1 MKREFHGLLT
11 PEGTLLYANGAA
23 LQLINSHL
31 EDVVGKPLWET
42 PWVTGTPDAPKAVR
56 ELVEHVNGSGQSQ
69 SIDLTLKLPSG
80 TDRFDLS
87 IRPIKSKF
95 GEIVALVPEAD
106 RTPRALSEREKEVLA
121 WTAKGKTAAE
131 TAAIL
136 GISSRTV
143 EWHAKKARQK
153 INAVN
158 ITQTIA
164 LAIKAG
170 LISLFMFR
178 PMTD

>member
-1 MKREFHGLLT
+1 M
-11 PEGTLLYANGAA
+11 
-23 LQLINSHL
+23 
-31 EDVVGKPLWET
+31 
-42 PWVTGTPDAPKAVR
+42 
-56 ELVEHVNGSGQSQ
+56 
-69 SIDLTLKLPSG
+69 
-80 TDRFDLS
+80 
-87 IRPIKSKF
+87 
-95 GEIVALVPEAD
+95 PEAD

-143 EWHAKKARQK
+143 EWHAKKTRQK